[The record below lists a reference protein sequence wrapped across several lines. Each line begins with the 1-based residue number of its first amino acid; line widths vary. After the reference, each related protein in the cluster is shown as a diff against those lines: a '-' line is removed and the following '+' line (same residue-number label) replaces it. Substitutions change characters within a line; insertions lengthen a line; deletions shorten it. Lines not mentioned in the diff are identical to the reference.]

1 MADKKHS
8 PYNTSDNISVA
19 IEELTG
25 KLPYTM
31 TNDYL
36 FKAFFQKNE
45 PALRGLLC
53 ALLSLHPEDIS
64 SVKITNPI
72 QIGESINDKTVI
84 LDIKLLLNN
93 QQLINLEMQVRNL
106 LDWPERSLAYLCR
119 MFDHLHKGE
128 DYNKVKPSLHISIL
142 DFTPEG
148 FPESL
153 FLKYYLYSIDNLT
166 YPPTIHKYSDKFGI
180 YMLQLN
186 QLENTDDMQS
196 MPELYYWAQFFK
208 ATTWEEI
215 KMLAEKNETIKQG
228 IVTLKELTAD
238 EKAKMQMEA
247 REKYYRD
254 LHAIIGYEKKQVEK
268 QMGERMA
275 KEIQQ
280 KDLEI
285 QSLQNALRQSAEE
298 NAKLQERLRHI
309 EERLDKI
316 KP

>member
-8 PYNTSDNISVA
+8 PYNTSDNTSVA

-166 YPPTIHKYSDKFGI
+166 YPQPST
-180 YMLQLN
+180 N
-186 QLENTDDMQS
+186 
-196 MPELYYWAQFFK
+196 
-208 ATTWEEI
+208 
-215 KMLAEKNETIKQG
+215 
-228 IVTLKELTAD
+228 IVTNLVFTC
-238 EKAKMQMEA
+238 
-247 REKYYRD
+247 Y
-254 LHAIIGYEKKQVEK
+254 
-268 QMGERMA
+268 
-275 KEIQQ
+275 
-280 KDLEI
+280 
-285 QSLQNALRQSAEE
+285 N
-298 NAKLQERLRHI
+298 
-309 EERLDKI
+309 
-316 KP
+316 